1 MDRNDLIRRYECTRK
16 LTCEL
21 CSPLETEDY
30 VVQPMADISP
40 PKWHL
45 GHTTWFFERMVLSE
59 VPGYQPFHTQYDLL
73 FNSYYNSLGPR
84 WARNMRGALSRPT
97 VREIFD
103 YRSYVDGHLIGSF
116 ASGSEETVS
125 GISWLIEL
133 GIHHEQQHQE
143 LLVTDI
149 KAILAQS
156 PMYPVYR
163 QAADAPKKSVTSSG
177 AEGFTSFAAAR
188 YEIGFGG
195 PCFAYD
201 NERPAHFVWLGEFE
215 MQNRLVTNGE
225 FLDFMNDGG
234 YQRPELWLSDGWD
247 IAQQQGWN
255 SPLYWVPDGGAWST
269 FTLSGIRELD
279 LGEPVCHTSYF
290 EADAFARWK
299 GLRLPTEAEW
309 EVAARPAAAEAI
321 HRGSFL
327 DSGILQPSS
336 DSSELGE
343 VSQMFG
349 EVWQWTSSAYLPY
362 PGFRP
367 LPGAL
372 GEYNGK
378 FMNGQYVL
386 RGGSCAT
393 ARAHIRPTYR
403 NFFQPDKRWQ
413 FTGIRLAR
421 SSG

>member
-1 MDRNDLIRRYECTRK
+1 
-16 LTCEL
+16 
-21 CSPLETEDY
+21 
-30 VVQPMADISP
+30 
-40 PKWHL
+40 
-45 GHTTWFFERMVLSE
+45 MVLSE
-59 VPGYQPFHTQYDLL
+59 VPEYQPFHPQYGFL

-84 WARNMRGALSRPT
+84 WLRSMRGALSRPT
-97 VREIFD
+97 VSEILS
-103 YRSYVDGHLIGSF
+103 YRSYVDERLDELLQGAAEEIVSSI
-116 ASGSEETVS
+116 ASV
-125 GISWLIEL
+125 IEL

-163 QAADAPKKSVTSSG
+163 PATQPPPQALAFSAHDDFAVFPAG
-177 AEGFTSFAAAR
+177 RFELGFRGPGFA
-188 YEIGFGG
+188 F
-195 PCFAYD
+195 D
-201 NERPAHFVWLGEFE
+201 NERPAHFVWLADFE
-215 MQNRLVTNGE
+215 ISKRLVTNGE
-225 FLDFMNDGG
+225 FLDFINSGG

-247 IAQQQGWN
+247 NVQQQEWN
-255 SPLYWVPDGGAWST
+255 SPLYWVPEDRGGGWRI
-269 FTLSGIRELD
+269 FTLSGLRDIEPS
-279 LGEPVCHTSYF
+279 EPVCHVSYF
-290 EADAFARWK
+290 EADAFARWR
-299 GLRLPTEAEW
+299 GMRLPTEGEW
-309 EVAARPAAAEAI
+309 EVAAGAVEAQAG

-327 DSGILQPSS
+327 DRGLLQPAS
-336 DSSELGE
+336 DGSEPR
-343 VSQMFG
+343 VMSQMFG

-372 GEYNGK
+372 SEYNGK

-393 ARAHIRPTYR
+393 PQAHIRSTYR

-421 SSG
+421 